1 MQQRQRIG
9 LLARQRV
16 AGEHEIEAPA
26 QAVGLEP
33 RDVDGN
39 TIFAADFIPFSVGVS
54 NGWMASG
61 DSKVV
66 EQAMRAVGQKDLP
79 SVADSPV
86 YRAAALA
93 VGGEP
98 VISWG
103 WIDVPA
109 RWEFERRML
118 EEFGDD
124 ESRLDN
130 AMGRADDSSWAKRL
144 GYKVPDNVDKTLASI
159 TQDMVAKH
167 VGPAYWW
174 MRADDKGFVTRSAV
188 LAPAGGDAGAAKP

>member
-1 MQQRQRIG
+1 M
-9 LLARQRV
+9 
-16 AGEHEIEAPA
+16 
-26 QAVGLEP
+26 GLEP

-86 YRAAALA
+86 YRAAARA

-118 EEFGDD
+118 AEFGEDD
-124 ESRLDN
+124 SRLDN

-144 GYKVPDNVDKTLASI
+144 GYKVLTKQVVEENI
-159 TQDMVAKH
+159 
-167 VGPAYWW
+167 
-174 MRADDKGFVTRSAV
+174 KGLRVWRV
-188 LAPAGGDAGAAKP
+188 K